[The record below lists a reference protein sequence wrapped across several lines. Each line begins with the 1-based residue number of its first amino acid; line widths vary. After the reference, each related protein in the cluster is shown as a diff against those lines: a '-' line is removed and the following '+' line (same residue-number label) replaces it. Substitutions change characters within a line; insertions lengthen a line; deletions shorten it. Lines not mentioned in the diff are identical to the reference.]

1 MSATSA
7 VTLSNENGPS
17 RSRPYREPRPATSGT
32 QRPAYAPQRPGPKDA
47 VRQSASERS

>member
-17 RSRPYREPRPATSGT
+17 RFWPCQESCPADCGRERPAN
-32 QRPAYAPQRPGPKDA
+32 APRRPGRPNA
-47 VRQSASERS
+47 GRRFCAGRP